1 MPPFCFPNLWP
12 LTTFYFSA
20 MTVGYYLQIVACY
33 IISHSFHGLLSS
45 FLHQAIH
52 QKVWNSSGTQKT
64 HPASTGQSSGCF
76 NTQEST
82 VLLTTYSCMCQA
94 VWGEAVKVSISN
106 LLSPQGCS
114 VWYPVLSQEGV
125 NYLPCATWPAL
136 CLGCWHMARHHSSF
150 CSANLLFY

>member
-1 MPPFCFPNLWP
+1 MTTDNTLLFCNGCW
-12 LTTFYFSA
+12 
-20 MTVGYYLQIVACY
+20 VLQIVACY

-52 QKVWNSSGTQKT
+52 QKVWNNSGTQT
-64 HPASTGQSSGCF
+64 PHPPSTGQSSGRF

-82 VLLTTYSCMCQA
+82 ALLTIFSCFCQA
-94 VWGEAVKVSISN
+94 VWGEAVRKCPFPTS
-106 LLSPQGCS
+106 SPPGTWCRLIAVC
-114 VWYPVLSQEGV
+114 VWYPALSQEGV

-150 CSANLLFY
+150 CFANLQFY